1 MTTKELVRIVYR
13 PGAGVKRW
21 FLLTLLAGMIISFGI
36 LTLDWASGSQRI
48 MGWIGELFARITD
61 NTNLPSWFLPVIGWL
76 MIGVGT
82 AIAVSSL
89 IQSIISMLRIVGQ
102 PSTKITKSS
111 GPKVVVLGGG
121 TGIHPVL
128 LALKSIGTSVTA
140 VVTVADS
147 GGSTGK
153 LRQEFSMLAPGDI
166 RQCLLAL
173 SDQPLFDKIIRYR
186 FTGQDSSLAGHSMGN
201 LVIAA
206 LTDTEGDFTEAVFR
220 LSKLMATKGTVIP
233 FTIDDVS
240 LCAKYEDGTVV
251 SGEANIP
258 KINKP
263 IKNVFFNPPYAKP
276 YVRVIEAIAEADFVI
291 VGPGSLYTSIMPT
304 LLLAPIVDTLIN
316 SKAKK
321 IFMANVMTESGETN
335 DYTILDHLEAIKKH
349 TNADIFDM
357 VISSN
362 TPLPEEV
369 LEKYSQSNASPL
381 YASPEDMALIENL
394 LTEDLATIDDGLA
407 RHSVQKLS
415 RVLSKIIFKGR
426 KK

>member
-1 MTTKELVRIVYR
+1 MKTKDLIRIVYR

-21 FLLTLLAGMIISFGI
+21 FFLTLIAGIVISLGI
-36 LTLDWASGSQRI
+36 LTLDWTSGSQRI
-48 MGWIGELFARITD
+48 MGWINDLFVRITE
-61 NTNLPSWFLPVIGWL
+61 NTSLPAWFLPVVGWL
-76 MIGVGT
+76 TIGIGV
-82 AIAVSSL
+82 AIAVSSS
-89 IQSIISMLRIVGQ
+89 IQSIISMLRVVGQ
-102 PSTKITKSS
+102 PSTKAVKNS

-128 LALKSIGTSVTA
+128 LALKSIGASVTA
-140 VVTVADS
+140 VVTIADS

-186 FTGQDSSLAGHSMGN
+186 FSGQNSSLSGHSMGN

-206 LTDTEGDFTEAVFR
+206 LTETEGDFTEAVFR

-240 LCAKYEDGTVV
+240 LCAKYDDGTVV

-258 KINKP
+258 KVNKP

-304 LLLAPIVDTLIN
+304 LLLAPIVDTMVN
-316 SKAKK
+316 SKARK
-321 IFMANVMTESGETN
+321 IFMANVMTEPGETN
-335 DYTILDHLEAIKKH
+335 GYSITDHITAIKKH

-369 LEKYSQSNASPL
+369 LEKYKQSNATPL
-381 YASPEDMALIENL
+381 YAIPEDMAFTTNL
-394 LTEDLATIDDGLA
+394 LAEDLATIDDGLA

-415 RVLSKIIFKGR
+415 RVLSRIIFRGR
-426 KK
+426 NA